1 MNWGGEDANIETKA
15 QVSLS
20 YFTSEDALTPRNEQG
35 HWEDGKREI
44 QTPWKVPPSLRE
56 PTIGFRDP

>member
-35 HWEDGKREI
+35 H
-44 QTPWKVPPSLRE
+44 
-56 PTIGFRDP
+56 